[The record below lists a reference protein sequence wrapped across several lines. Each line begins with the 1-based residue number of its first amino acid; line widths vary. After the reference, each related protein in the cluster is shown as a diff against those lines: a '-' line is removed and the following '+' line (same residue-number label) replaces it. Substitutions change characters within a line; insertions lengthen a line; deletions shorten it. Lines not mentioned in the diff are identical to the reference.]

1 MFIPNQNPTVKAW
14 YDVTD
19 MLFLFQL
26 PLLQF
31 LRIKLSE
38 PELKFIDMNFERY
51 TFSLSY
57 SISLLMLYNI
67 VMSQVN
73 MIYWNMTYLSA
84 YIICWYY
91 ITLYIYISTIGLHA
105 NCPLPVDLT
114 TGRPVPSPRS
124 SVERTVLPWCLGF
137 LMVSGAKK
145 GIINKDGILYYTYY
159 RYTPLKTNISPEKW
173 WLEVGRCI
181 SYWNSPFFGD
191 MLIFRGV

>member
-91 ITLYIYISTIGLHA
+91 ITFYIYIYINYRSTCKLSTSGGLNHRKT
-105 NCPLPVDLT
+105 CPQSQVFRREDGPAV
-114 TGRPVPSPRS
+114 VPWVPD
-124 SVERTVLPWCLGF
+124 GF
-137 LMVSGAKK
+137 GCEK
-145 GIINKDGILYYTYY
+145 GDHQ
-159 RYTPLKTNISPEKW
+159 
-173 WLEVGRCI
+173 
-181 SYWNSPFFGD
+181 
-191 MLIFRGV
+191 